1 MIGER
6 IKDLREKHG
15 LTQTALA
22 RKLGLSRS
30 AINAWE
36 MGISTPSTQYL
47 VELSLL
53 FKVSTDFLLEL
64 NHAET
69 VDISTLDLEEKTILY
84 SMLNYFM
91 RHRRIAELLR
101 ESGVSEPEELDAT
114 APNQAEPTLPGS
126 GSLL

>member
-101 ESGVSEPEELDAT
+101 ESGVNEPEELDAT
-114 APNQAEPTLPGS
+114 ALNQAEPTPPGS